1 MKTFVS
7 LKSSVCRTFQPDLSA
22 PASALA
28 RTRKGNAAVPWLV
41 ALALALTAQQG
52 HACTLNVTGVNFG
65 SYDVFSNAALDSTGN
80 IDVNCPSGVGYS
92 MALTAGGGTHAQ
104 RVMSSGSHRLN
115 YNLYT
120 AANRA
125 VVWGDATSG
134 TITVNVTGNGVSV
147 NHAVYGR
154 IPALQNVHAGSYSD
168 IIIVELTF

>member
-1 MKTFVS
+1 MRVFIS
-7 LKSSVCRTFQPDLSA
+7 LKLGVCRTFQPARSA
-22 PASALA
+22 AASTLA
-28 RTRKGNAAVPWLV
+28 GTRKGNLLVSWLIV
-41 ALALALTAQQG
+41 AFALTAQQG

-80 IDVNCPSGVGYS
+80 IDVNCDSGVGYS
-92 MALTAGGGTHAQ
+92 MALTAGGGTHTQ
-104 RVMSSGSHRLN
+104 RVMNSGGHRLN

-134 TITVNVTGNGVSV
+134 TVTVNGTGIGVNV
-147 NHAVYGR
+147 NHGVYGR
-154 IPALQNVHAGSYSD
+154 IPALQNLHAGSYSD